1 MRFMSLELAIL
12 FWLHI
17 FSAIGWMGAAMVF
30 GMVIGPLLPSF
41 NPATRGEVVLKLFPK
56 YIRYSEAF
64 SLMAV
69 IFGAVL
75 ALAISG
81 GDFSK
86 LSPTTTWGLFIT
98 VGAIFALSALGMAFG
113 VIAPAAHKL
122 VHLTENAV
130 KNPGPPSPDLM
141 KTSARLKTSATIGLV
156 LLILVLV
163 CMVAAAEL

>member
-1 MRFMSLELAIL
+1 ML
-12 FWLHI
+12 
-17 FSAIGWMGAAMVF
+17 F
-30 GMVIGPLLPSF
+30 GMVIGPLLPSS

-56 YIRYSEAF
+56 YIRYSEVFA
-64 SLMAV
+64 LMSV
-69 IFGAVL
+69 VFGAAL

-86 LSPTTTWGLFIT
+86 FSPTTTWGLFISIGGT
-98 VGAIFALSALGMAFG
+98 IAIITLGLAVG

-122 VHLTENAV
+122 VHLTEAAM
-130 KNPGPPSPDLM
+130 KNPGPPSQDLM
-141 KTSARLKTSATIGLV
+141 KTSARLKTSATAGLI